1 MKGDILA
8 PDGAS
13 SVPTDVDLQPGTRI
27 AVMAA
32 KLRVPASESYGLV
45 RLDALMNRFWG
56 RRLGLV
62 VAPAGSGKTTLLS
75 RFASTARAPVAWYR
89 SESWDASQNHLL
101 RHLEEAFVGII
112 GPHSRPWAS
121 VEDAIA
127 ALDGW
132 SGERLLLV
140 IDDLHSIARTP
151 AEAALERFIDYAPP
165 SLLTVIASRSQP
177 AFNLSRLRVSGT
189 LAEITGDDLR
199 FRSWEVENLFRDFYR
214 EPLPP
219 VELAELARRTEGW
232 AAGLQLFHLATSGKG
247 LDERRRVLRALGG
260 GSRLVREYLAR
271 NVLDEL
277 PPLLRDFLIDTCV
290 LGRLSGL
297 ICDEFLNR
305 DDSGQVLQELE
316 RRQIFTTAIGSD
328 GDYRY
333 HEVLRSHLEHVLVIE
348 GGERALRARYGSA
361 GAVLEQHGAIPEALH
376 AYCRAE
382 DWSAVDRLLGR
393 NGAQLASRTGIWID
407 ALPPA
412 ILEHDPWLLLASA
425 RRHRAEGRWHNALEA
440 YQRAEHGF
448 SGLEATQICQRERSA
463 LALWLTPTPAP
474 AVDSLGLFRLA
485 TIRDPLAV
493 RAQLAAQT
501 AGQERLVAGVA
512 SLLAGEVLE
521 ATRLFSLA
529 AESPDNSDAVVVAAR
544 LGSALASLLAGAA
557 GAVGELDL
565 AVEDADARG
574 QGFIARL
581 GRAGMALVSDQR
593 GLAEADAVRSVCE
606 HIGDEWGSAFAALL
620 RGWCLVQ
627 TGGQGGDAVS
637 DLEVVGDTFH
647 QLGAGVLEAW
657 SRALLALALAQQRH
671 PGALG
676 AALKA
681 ESLANSIGV
690 EGAKLFIYLALARS
704 DARHTMEFV
713 QLARSVVARTGLSAH
728 LLDAHLS
735 PSAQSPDHALTIRC
749 FGEFR
754 ILIDGQPLAMARM
767 KPRTRA
773 LLRRLSADAGSPIHR
788 EVLQDALWPDA
799 DADAAARN
807 LHVAISSLRQALE
820 PGIARGASSLLVRE
834 GDSYRLVLPPGSEV
848 DLRAFDQ
855 ALDRSRRARLAGD
868 FELALVTFQEAE
880 SMAEKELLPEDGSA
894 DWVIQRRDRM
904 RTGLVDT
911 GGALAKHLLAK
922 AEPALAAQVSVS
934 ALNADRYDD
943 ALWRLL
949 IEARKM
955 AGDEAGAR
963 RAQSE
968 YRKVVSELEPRPTRS

>member
-1 MKGDILA
+1 MA

-13 SVPTDVDLQPGTRI
+13 SLQTGADTQPGMRI
-27 AVMAA
+27 PVLAA
-32 KLRVPASESYGLV
+32 KLRVPASESFGLV

-75 RFASTARAPVAWYR
+75 RFAATACAPVAWYR
-89 SESWDASQNHLL
+89 SESWDASQNDLL
-101 RHLEEAFVGII
+101 RHLEEAFTGII
-112 GPHSRPWAS
+112 GPHSRHWAS

-127 ALDGW
+127 VLDRW
-132 SGERLLLV
+132 SGDRLLLV

-177 AFNLSRLRVSGT
+177 TFNLSRLRVSGA

-277 PPLLRDFLIDTCV
+277 PSLLRAFLIDTCV
-290 LGRLSGL
+290 LGRLSGP

-305 DDSGQVLQELE
+305 HDSADLLQELE
-316 RRQIFTTAIGSD
+316 RRQIFTTAVDGD

-333 HEVLRSHLEHVLVIE
+333 HEVLRSHLEHVLVID
-348 GGERALRARYGSA
+348 GGERGLRARYGRA
-361 GAVLEQHGAIPEALH
+361 GAVLEEHGAIPEALH

-393 NGAQLASRTGIWID
+393 NGAQLASRTGVWID

-412 ILEHDPWLLLASA
+412 VLEHDPWLLLASA
-425 RRHRAEGRWHNALEA
+425 RRHRAEGRWRNALEA
-440 YQRAEHGF
+440 YQRAESGF

-474 AVDSLGLFRLA
+474 AVDSLGLLRLA

-501 AGQERLVAGVA
+501 AGQERLIAGVA
-512 SLLAGEVLE
+512 SLLAGEVVE
-521 ATRLFSLA
+521 GARLLSLA
-529 AESPDNSDAVVVAAR
+529 AESPDNSDAVAVAAR
-544 LGSALASLLAGAA
+544 LGAALASLLAGTD
-557 GAVGELDL
+557 GAIGELEL
-565 AVEDADARG
+565 AIEDADARG
-574 QGFIARL
+574 QGFIARV
-581 GRAGMALVSDQR
+581 GRAGMALVPDQR
-593 GLAEADAVRSVCE
+593 GVSEADAVRSVCE
-606 HIGDEWGSAFAALL
+606 HIGDQWGSELATLL
-620 RGWCLVQ
+620 RDWGLVQ
-627 TGGQGGDAVS
+627 LGGQGTDTVS
-637 DLEVVGDTFH
+637 ALDIVGDRFH
-647 QLGAGVLEAW
+647 KLGAGVLEAW
-657 SRALLALALAQQRH
+657 SRALLALALAQQQH
-671 PGALG
+671 PGAHSV
-676 AALKA
+676 ALKA

-690 EGAKLFIYLALARS
+690 EGAKLFVYLALARA
-704 DARHTMEFV
+704 DARHASEFI
-713 QLARSVVARTGLSAH
+713 QLARSVVGRTGLSARI
-728 LLDAHLS
+728 LDTHLS
-735 PSAQSPDHALTIRC
+735 PFAQSPDRALTIRC
-749 FGEFR
+749 FGEFQ
-754 ILIDGQPLAMARM
+754 ILIGGQPVAMARL

-773 LLRRLSADAGSPIHR
+773 LLRRLSADAGTPIHR
-788 EVLQDALWPDA
+788 EVLQDALWPNA
-799 DADAAARN
+799 DAEAAARN

-868 FELALVTFQEAE
+868 FQLALLTFQEAE
-880 SMAEKELLPEDGSA
+880 SIAEKELLPEDGSA
-894 DWVIQRRDRM
+894 DWVIQRRERM
-904 RTGLVDT
+904 RAGLVDT
-911 GGALAKHLLAK
+911 GGSLAKNLLAK
-922 AEPALAAQVSVS
+922 AEPGLAVQVSIS

-943 ALWRLL
+943 ALWRTL

-968 YRKVVSELEPRPTRS
+968 YRKMVSELEPRPTRS